1 MEEELIHSAHLTSQ
15 CLLSD
20 KCQLAMS
27 RHLYVFISLHAS
39 PEALNVNSSAESVTG
54 LRSGSAAQWL
64 CDLGTSGFTVLW
76 SGFLICHMSFV

>member
-1 MEEELIHSAHLTSQ
+1 MEEELIHFAHLTSQ

-27 RHLYVFISLHAS
+27 RHLYVFISVHAS
-39 PEALNVNSSAESVTG
+39 PEALNLNSSAG
-54 LRSGSAAQWL
+54 LRSGSAVQRL